1 MAQGLNVNRLVRV
14 STTLSPTATP
24 RRGFGTLLIVGDS
37 NVINGSERLRSYT
50 DLESVATDFGTSAPE
65 YLGAQL
71 YFGQSPRPQQLM
83 IGRWIRTATAGLLH
97 GGALSP
103 AEQDISLWT
112 AVTAG
117 SFKLTVDGTVK
128 TLTGLNFSAVT
139 NLNGV
144 ATTINAVL
152 TGATIA
158 WSGSRFVVTS
168 TTTGTSSSVSYA
180 TAHTSGTDISAQL
193 KLTSGTASAP
203 IAGYAAESPLA
214 AVTAL
219 ANASGQWY
227 GVAFAAATMPTD
239 DQYIAVS
246 GFIESASVS
255 RIISVT
261 ETNPNVKDATYTTDL
276 ASRMK
281 ALLYDRTTVQYS
293 QNKYAG
299 ISFLGRLFS
308 VNFSANKSV
317 ITLMYKQEPGVV
329 PEVLT
334 ETEAQAL
341 KDKRC
346 NVFVQYNNDTTII
359 QYGVMSGSA
368 YADERQGLD
377 WLADAAQNSV
387 YNLLYQSPTKIPQ
400 TDSGQTQVMTAVSS
414 VMKEAVDNGL
424 VAPGQWNTQGFG
436 QLANGDYLP
445 EGFYLYSPP
454 MATQAQSVREQRIA
468 PPIQVAVKLAGAIH
482 EVDGLITVNR

>member
-83 IGRWIRTATAGLLH
+83 IGRWLRAATAGLIN
-97 GGALSP
+97 GGALST

-117 SFKLTVDGTVK
+117 SFKVTVDGTVK

-144 ATTINAVL
+144 ATAINAVL

-227 GVAFAAATMPTD
+227 GLAFAAATMPTD
-239 DQYIAVS
+239 DQIVDVA
-246 GFIESASVS
+246 GFVEAASPS
-255 RIISVT
+255 RIFGVT
-261 ETNPNVKDATYTTDL
+261 ETNPNALEEAYTTDL
-276 ASRMK
+276 DSRLQ
-281 ALLYDRTTVQYS
+281 ALGYKRTAVQNS
-293 QNKYAG
+293 ENKYAG
-299 ISFLGRLFS
+299 ISLLGRAFS
-308 VNFSANKSV
+308 VNFSANRST
-317 ITLMYKQEPGVV
+317 ITLMFKQEPGVV
-329 PEVLT
+329 AANIT
-334 ETEAQAL
+334 ETQAQTV
-341 KDKRC
+341 KNKRG
-346 NVFVQYNNDTTII
+346 NVFVQYNNDTAII
-359 QYGVMSGSA
+359 QYGTMAGPA
-368 YADERQGLD
+368 YIDEIHGLD
-377 WLADAAQNSV
+377 WLADAIQNSV

-400 TDSGQTQVMTAVSS
+400 TDAGQTQIMTAVSS
-414 VMKEAVDNGL
+414 VIKEAVDNGL
-424 VAPGQWNTQGFG
+424 VAPGQWNAQGFG
-436 QLANGDYLP
+436 QLSNGDYLP
-445 EGFYLYSPP
+445 EGFYVYSPP